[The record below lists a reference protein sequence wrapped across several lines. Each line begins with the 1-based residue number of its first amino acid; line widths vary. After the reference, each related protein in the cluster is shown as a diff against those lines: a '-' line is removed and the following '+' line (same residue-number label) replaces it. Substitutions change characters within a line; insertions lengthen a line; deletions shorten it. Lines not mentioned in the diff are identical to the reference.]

1 MANPNQSEK
10 SNALDREE
18 NITKGNLS
26 AKRSALYTHET
37 GSDTLQPINADNP
50 LPITGTIEAT
60 ADPKVDS
67 IVDVQATYI
76 YSGEALPGTLS
87 SVAEWR
93 ISRTTIATLET
104 RWADGVASFTK
115 EWDEREGYTY

>member
-1 MANPNQSEK
+1 LARRSRG
-10 SNALDREE
+10 LGDVY
-18 NITKGNLS
+18 
-26 AKRSALYTHET
+26 KR
-37 GSDTLQPINADNP
+37 Q
-50 LPITGTIEAT
+50 
-60 ADPKVDS
+60 DS
-67 IVDVQATYI
+67 IVDVGATYI

-115 EWDEREGYTY
+115 EWDIKEGYSY